1 MLAVHALGQ
10 VEPCNYACFE
20 LLHFDFET
28 SLETLFDGPLDISFQ
43 SLNLSK
49 CALNLKP
56 SKQAQKLASTCP
68 SVEAE
73 RAAAVSAHEAAV
85 SLASSERESVRAS
98 LQAEGDAAV
107 ARLRGHALCPAVNRM
122 SKTNV

>member
-1 MLAVHALGQ
+1 MQRA
-10 VEPCNYACFE
+10 E
-20 LLHFDFET
+20 LEARV
-28 SLETLFDGPLDISFQ
+28 SE
-43 SLNLSK
+43 
-49 CALNLKP
+49 
-56 SKQAQKLASTCP
+56 
-68 SVEAE
+68 VEAE

-85 SLASSERESVRAS
+85 SLASSERELVRAS